1 MNAIYGALIRHLLSV
16 LGSWLVL
23 RGIVSEKELPGVVN
37 TISEFAGS
45 AIVVGSLVW
54 SIVRKWKDG
63 KVNDNIG
70 NRETSRV
77 GGSKS

>member
-1 MNAIYGALIRHLLSV
+1 MNVIYGAMIRHILSV

-23 RGIVSEKELPGVVN
+23 RGVLSQEELPNVVN

-54 SIVRKWKDG
+54 SIVRKVKDA
-63 KVNDNIG
+63 KINDNIG
-70 NRETSRV
+70 N
-77 GGSKS
+77 

>member
-1 MNAIYGALIRHLLSV
+1 MNAIYGAMIRHILSV

-23 RGIVSEKELPGVVN
+23 RGVLSQEELPNVVN

-54 SIVRKWKDG
+54 SIVRKVKDAQ
-63 KVNDNIG
+63 VNDNIG
-70 NRETSRV
+70 N
-77 GGSKS
+77 

>member
-1 MNAIYGALIRHLLSV
+1 MNAIYGAMIRHVLSV

-23 RGIVSEKELPGVVN
+23 RGVLSQEELPNVVN

-70 NRETSRV
+70 N
-77 GGSKS
+77 K